1 MGTPLRVL
9 MIEDSEDDAVLLQR
23 ELRRGG
29 YDVEFERVDLP
40 GTLKSAL
47 DTHAWDLIVSD
58 FSMPHFSGTDALRL
72 LRAEGSDVPFI
83 FVSGTMGEE
92 TAVAALQNG
101 AQDYLMKTNLKRLVP
116 ALNRGDQPLQVGLH
130 QVILGAILQGS
141 HGGFLAHR
149 ARNKNEGHVGSLCSQ
164 NPQCICAG
172 KMRHGK
178 IGDNQV
184 SVLCIQSGF
193 QRVGKVHAFKRN
205 VVAAAL
211 QFPQQQGGVI

>member
-9 MIEDSEDDAVLLQR
+9 MIEDSEDDAVLLLR

-47 DTHAWDLIVSD
+47 DTQVWDLVVSD
-58 FSMPHFSGTDALRL
+58 FSMPHFSGTDALHF
-72 LRAEGSDVPFI
+72 LRAKGSDIPFI

-116 ALNRGDQPLQVGLH
+116 AV
-130 QVILGAILQGS
+130 
-141 HGGFLAHR
+141 
-149 ARNKNEGHVGSLCSQ
+149 
-164 NPQCICAG
+164 
-172 KMRHGK
+172 
-178 IGDNQV
+178 
-184 SVLCIQSGF
+184 
-193 QRVGKVHAFKRN
+193 QR
-205 VVAAAL
+205 AL
-211 QFPQQQGGVI
+211 QEADWPAASPMISTM

>member
-9 MIEDSEDDAVLLQR
+9 MIEDPDDDATLLLR

-47 DTHAWDLIVSD
+47 DTQAWDLIVSD
-58 FSMPHFSGTDALRL
+58 FSMPHFSGTDALHL
-72 LRAEGSDVPFI
+72 LRAKGSDIPFI

-116 ALNRGDQPLQVGLH
+116 AV
-130 QVILGAILQGS
+130 
-141 HGGFLAHR
+141 
-149 ARNKNEGHVGSLCSQ
+149 
-164 NPQCICAG
+164 
-172 KMRHGK
+172 
-178 IGDNQV
+178 
-184 SVLCIQSGF
+184 
-193 QRVGKVHAFKRN
+193 QR
-205 VVAAAL
+205 AL
-211 QFPQQQGGVI
+211 QEAEDRRQRKQMEQQVQQLRKLKSASWRHRISTSRWWILRRSSKCL

>member
-9 MIEDSEDDAVLLQR
+9 MIEDSEDDAVLLLR

-47 DTHAWDLIVSD
+47 DTQVWDLVVSD

-72 LRAEGSDVPFI
+72 LRAKGSDVPFI

-101 AQDYLMKTNLKRLVP
+101 AQDYLMKTNLKQLVP
-116 ALNRGDQPLQVGLH
+116 AVQRALQEAEDRRQRKQMEQ
-130 QVILGAILQGS
+130 QVQQLRKFEAIGKLAGGIAHDFNNVIGVVLGCPADVPAS
-141 HGGFLAHR
+141 R
-149 ARNKNEGHVGSLCSQ
+149 
-164 NPQCICAG
+164 ICATP
-172 KMRHGK
+172 
-178 IGDNQV
+178 
-184 SVLCIQSGF
+184 S
-193 QRVGKVHAFKRN
+193 
-205 VVAAAL
+205 AAAEKA
-211 QFPQQQGGVI
+211 QSEHTCGGGDEPPSQSNRRAN